1 MNMIHISPWDTAVVR
16 FLRLT
21 QMYCTSWEGGR
32 GRVYNYKPV
41 NHCLNQ
47 SSYCKI
53 IIFFKHQCMYMWILF
68 SSQSFETGWENYDV
82 QNRDSNWDPLN
93 LWSGALTTEPSGASI
108 QTSCMDHQIPHL
120 KLTLPWKIYLGSFP
134 WHSNFK
140 TCQFQ
145 ALAWHPL

>member
-134 WHSNFK
+134 WHSY
-140 TCQFQ
+140 
-145 ALAWHPL
+145 

>member
-1 MNMIHISPWDTAVVR
+1 MEGWKPSVSFFGCCSEYEHDSHIP
-16 FLRLT
+16 LG
-21 QMYCTSWEGGR
+21 YCSGKVLKINTDVLYQLGRGR

-53 IIFFKHQCMYMWILF
+53 IIFLFKHQCMYMWILF

-108 QTSCMDHQIPHL
+108 QISWTIRFL
-120 KLTLPWKIYLGSFP
+120 IL
-134 WHSNFK
+134 N
-140 TCQFQ
+140 
-145 ALAWHPL
+145 

>member
-1 MNMIHISPWDTAVVR
+1 MEGWKPSVSFFGCCSEYEHDSHIPLGYCSGNLR

-41 NHCLNQ
+41 NHCLNH

-53 IIFFKHQCMYMWILF
+53 IIFLFKHQCMYMWILF

-82 QNRDSNWDPLN
+82 QNRDSNWYPLN

-108 QTSCMDHQIPHL
+108 QISWTIRFL
-120 KLTLPWKIYLGSFP
+120 IL
-134 WHSNFK
+134 N
-140 TCQFQ
+140 
-145 ALAWHPL
+145 